1 MKTILQKCP
10 RLVLVIAGL
19 ALFGFIREPIEDR
32 LRVRLVE
39 EKLLL
44 PPPGQTAM
52 EQMSQSALMGTL
64 GGLRSLVAVFL
75 TLEAYE
81 HFSNKDWEQL
91 SQTYAVIT
99 NLEPN
104 DEEHWVTWIWH
115 IGINA
120 TANMEIDDRL
130 PEFERKRRFFAYAL
144 EAVDIAERGIKQN
157 PESATIRMQLAEVYR
172 EKLKDNCAT
181 SRVYGDTIGL
191 PDALP
196 FVERFHGYFMA
207 RCEGK
212 EQEAYDYLSGLYRES
227 ERNHLPTLIV
237 EIKKLEKFLNIPI
250 PQRIPDA
257 DPDKRPQKS
266 NRKKPA
272 PNELPGGL
280 IIP

>member
-1 MKTILQKCP
+1 VNTLLQKCP
-10 RLVLVIAGL
+10 RLVLVMAGL
-19 ALFGFIREPIEDR
+19 ALFGVIREPIEDK

-39 EKLLL
+39 SNLLL

-52 EQMSQSALMGTL
+52 EQMSQSTLIGTL
-64 GGLRSLVAVFL
+64 GGLRSLIAVFL

-81 HFSNKDWEQL
+81 HFGNKDWEQL
-91 SQTYAVIT
+91 SQTYAIIT
-99 NLEPN
+99 NLEPR
-104 DEEHWVTWIWH
+104 DEEHWVSWIWH

-120 TANMEIDDRL
+120 TANMEIDTRL

-144 EAVDIAERGIKQN
+144 EAVKIAENGIKQI
-157 PESATIRMQLAEVYR
+157 PESSVIRMQLAEVYR

-181 SRVYGDTIGL
+181 SRVYGETIGL
-191 PDALP
+191 TGALP

-207 RCEGK
+207 RCDGK
-212 EQEAYDYLSGLYRES
+212 EQEAYDYLTALYREG

-237 EIKKLEKFLNIPI
+237 EIKKLEKFLNIPV

-257 DPDKRPQKS
+257 DPDRRPQKS
-266 NRKKPA
+266 SSKKPA
-272 PNELPGGL
+272 PNQIPGGI

>member
-1 MKTILQKCP
+1 M
-10 RLVLVIAGL
+10 LVIAGL
-19 ALFGFIREPIEDR
+19 ALFGIIREPIEDR
-32 LRVRLVE
+32 LRVKLVE
-39 EKLLL
+39 TKLLL

-81 HFSNKDWEQL
+81 HFSNKDWEEL
-91 SQTYAVIT
+91 SKTYAVIT
-99 NLEPN
+99 NLEPH

-120 TANMEIDDRL
+120 TANMEIDERL

-144 EAVDIAERGIKQN
+144 EAVEIAEKGIKQN

-191 PDALP
+191 PGALP
-196 FVERFHGYFMA
+196 FVRRFHGYFMA
-207 RCEGK
+207 RCPGK
-212 EQEAYDYLSGLYRES
+212 EQEAYDYLTGLYREG
-227 ERNHLPTLIV
+227 EQNHLPTLIV
-237 EIKKLEKFLNIPI
+237 EIKKLEKFLSIPV
-250 PQRIPDA
+250 PQRIPNA
-257 DPDKRPQKS
+257 DPDRRPQKS
-266 NRKKPA
+266 SSKKPA
-272 PNELPGGL
+272 PNALPGGL